1 MSSRQDII
9 LIGAGGFGREVAA
22 WIDLLKL
29 PFLVVGFLDD
39 QKKGV
44 DIIDSVA
51 HHMPQPEAVYL
62 NCMGNGAAR
71 QRIRILLESRGARFA
86 QLVDPLTRSTSP
98 LTHSANSIFL
108 GMSSIANNTSLGS
121 DLLIHGFSIVGHD
134 VTIED
139 GVTVG
144 AHSFVGG
151 GAVLRI
157 CCTVHPHA
165 TVLPGVTIGEHAVVG
180 AGSVV
185 IRNVEAHT
193 TVFGA
198 PAKVISRGKAND

>member
-1 MSSRQDII
+1 MKLQNLI
-9 LIGAGGFGREVAA
+9 LIGAGGFGREIQG
-22 WIDLLKL
+22 WISSLAL
-29 PFLVVGFLDD
+29 PFHVVGLLDD

-44 DIIDSVA
+44 DIIDSVVN
-51 HHMPQPEAVYL
+51 HTPQAGAVYL
-62 NCMGNGAAR
+62 NCLGNGSAR

-86 QLVDPLTRSTSP
+86 QLLDPLTRSASP
-98 LTHSANSIFL
+98 LTHSVDSIFL

-144 AHSFVGG
+144 AHSFGG
-151 GAVLRI
+151 GAVLRT

-185 IRNVEAHT
+185 IRNVESYA

-198 PAKVISRGKAND
+198 PAKVISRGNPND